1 VRRPAGGDGGRRG
14 GRGVVQPVGAER
26 VRGRAVRRGGDA
38 AVLRVAA
45 GAAAVPLS
53 VQARPGVPRL
63 RQRPRRAERHPRL
76 RPPHDEVLMPDR
88 EPAPSVA
95 AGDRPPRAGY
105 IEYTA
110 TYTTASPRQI
120 HGQTDRHTCVTR
132 LNKREL

>member
-1 VRRPAGGDGGRRG
+1 MRRPAGGAGGR
-14 GRGVVQPVGAER
+14 RGVVQPVGAER

-38 AVLRVAA
+38 GVLRVAA
-45 GAAAVPLS
+45 GAAAVPLP
-53 VQARPGVPRL
+53 VQARPRVPRL

-76 RPPHDEVLMPDR
+76 RPPHDEVLMPYR

-105 IEYTA
+105 YIRLRILLRVHVR
-110 TYTTASPRQI
+110 SMD
-120 HGQTDRHTCVTR
+120 GQTYVR